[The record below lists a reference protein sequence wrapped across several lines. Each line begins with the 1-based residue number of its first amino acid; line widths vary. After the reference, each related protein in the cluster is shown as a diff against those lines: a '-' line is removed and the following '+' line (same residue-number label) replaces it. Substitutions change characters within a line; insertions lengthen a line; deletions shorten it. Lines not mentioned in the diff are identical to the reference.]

1 MYDTLKGS
9 DWLGDQDAIE
19 FMCREAVPAVLEP
32 EHYGVP
38 FSRTSEAKLMRKH
51 CFTLVPL
58 LPKRWIACLESPSR
72 WFASIEQNMDRMN
85 QLWTCR
91 TPQDFA
97 TVQIDMM
104 RQTVETAIESSRKI
118 ADMSVKMAEEN
129 RKADQTRRLNS
140 GTC

>member
-1 MYDTLKGS
+1 MAASLGNMDGGDNWRYHMYDTLKGS

-72 WFASIEQNMDRMN
+72 WFASK
-85 QLWTCR
+85 
-91 TPQDFA
+91 
-97 TVQIDMM
+97 
-104 RQTVETAIESSRKI
+104 SSRTWT
-118 ADMSVKMAEEN
+118 A
-129 RKADQTRRLNS
+129 
-140 GTC
+140 